1 MSIPYRSPQIFS
13 GTVLLTDTGVALASH
28 GCAAVLIQ
36 ADPDNTVNTL
46 LGHAAGTTP
55 IELTPG
61 QSFTLQI
68 ENTKLVFAKNKST
81 TQGQYVNYLVLK

>member
-1 MSIPYRSPQIFS
+1 MDLPYRSPQIVS
-13 GTVLLTDTGVALASH
+13 VTVLLTDTGTALADH
-28 GCAAVLIQ
+28 DCAAVLIQ

-68 ENTKLVFAKNKST
+68 ENTKLVFVKNKST
-81 TQGQYVNYLVLK
+81 TATQYVNYLVLK